1 MKRNEAEPALDKQA
15 DEGIQKSLK
24 TAAPKKSKRTVGG
37 IRVRKWRPF
46 SSLGRRIMAINLFSV
61 VFLAGGIL
69 YLDQFRIGLIEA
81 RLQALTTNGR
91 MIAGALGEA
100 ALREASL
107 NGQTL
112 RLSLTSR
119 SIRRVLRRLSVITN
133 TPAKIFDR
141 EGDLIADSRFLIS
154 AGRDIVYEPLPP
166 PETISPVRVFYE
178 KMYDFAAGLI
188 PTTRDYPLYPRS
200 TYTTVEDFEEVGWA
214 LRGDIGAVIRQTK
227 TGQLMLTVSVPVQG
241 FKHILG
247 GLLLIESGEEIDE
260 AVKSAQVT
268 TLIVFSITVVIT
280 LLLSLYLARTI
291 AAPLHLLV
299 EAADKIRL
307 GLGRRILMPDF
318 SDRQDEIGD
327 LSTSFGQMTA
337 ALYDRMDAVEAFA
350 ADVAHELK
358 NPLTS
363 LGTAV
368 GTFERVKDDET
379 RNKLLAVIASDV
391 KRLDRLITDIS
402 ATSRLDAELSR
413 TEGEPVELV
422 ALIDG
427 VANMYG
433 DVNGD
438 QSISVEVETSSSEIE
453 IQGLPGRLGQVLRN
467 LIDNAISF
475 SPEKARV
482 LIRTTEDR
490 DSAGKE
496 WVQIDVE
503 DQGPG
508 IPENKLSDIFNRFYT
523 ERPQSEAFGRHSG
536 LGLSIS
542 KLIVDAHGGDIFAKN
557 RMSSDGTIIGAK
569 FTIRLPK

>member
-1 MKRNEAEPALDKQA
+1 
-15 DEGIQKSLK
+15 
-24 TAAPKKSKRTVGG
+24 
-37 IRVRKWRPF
+37 
-46 SSLGRRIMAINLFSV
+46 INLFSV

-69 YLDQFRIGLIEA
+69 YLDQFQSGLIEA

-107 NGQTL
+107 NGNTQ
-112 RLSLTSR
+112 RLTLTSR

-133 TPAKIFDR
+133 IPAKIFDR
-141 EGDLIADSRFLIS
+141 DGDLIADSRFLIS

-166 PETISPVRVFYE
+166 PEITSPIREFFGDL
-178 KMYDFAAGLI
+178 YDFAADLI
-188 PTTRDYPLYPRS
+188 PVSRDYPLYPTS
-200 TYTTVEDFEEVGWA
+200 TYTTVEDFEEMGWA
-214 LRGDIGAVIRQTK
+214 LRGDVGAVIRQTK

-247 GLLLIESGEEIDE
+247 GLLLIENGEEIDA

-280 LLLSLYLARTI
+280 LMLSLYLARTI
-291 AAPLHLLV
+291 AAPLHSLV
-299 EAADKIRL
+299 EAADKIRM

-318 SDRQDEIGD
+318 SNRQDEIGD
-327 LSTSFGQMTA
+327 LSSSFRQMTM
-337 ALYDRMDAVEAFA
+337 ALYARMDAVEAFA

-379 RNKLLAVIASDV
+379 RSKLLAVIASDV

-413 TEGEPVELV
+413 TEGELV
-422 ALIDG
+422 TLVPLIDG
-427 VANMYG
+427 VASMYG
-433 DVNGD
+433 DDNGG
-438 QSISVEVETSSSEIE
+438 QSITVEVETSSSNIE

-475 SPEKARV
+475 SPENSRV
-482 LIRTTEDR
+482 LVRATEDR

-508 IPENKLSDIFNRFYT
+508 IPENKLADIFNRFYT

-542 KLIVDAHGGDIFAKN
+542 KLIVDAHGGVIYAKN
-557 RMSSDGTIIGAK
+557 RMSSDGTILGAK
-569 FTIRLPK
+569 FTMRLPK

>member
-1 MKRNEAEPALDKQA
+1 MKRDASEPTLDRPLSQGNLKSEKSESA
-15 DEGIQKSLK
+15 DNQMDGLK
-24 TAAPKKSKRTVGG
+24 P
-37 IRVRKWRPF
+37 RKWRLF

-69 YLDQFRIGLIEA
+69 YLDQFQTGLIEA

-107 NGQTL
+107 NGNTQ
-112 RLSLTSR
+112 RLTLTSR
-119 SIRRVLRRLSVITN
+119 SISRVLRRLSVITN

-141 EGDLIADSRFLIS
+141 DGDLIADSRFLIS

-166 PETISPVRVFYE
+166 PEKTSSVRLFFGE
-178 KMYDFAAGLI
+178 LYDFAAELI
-188 PTTRDYPLYPRS
+188 PATRDYPLYPTNS
-200 TYTTVEDFEEVGWA
+200 YATVEDFEEMGWA

-227 TGQLMLTVSVPVQG
+227 TGQMMLTVSVPVQG

-247 GLLLIESGEEIDE
+247 GLLLIESGEEIDA

-280 LLLSLYLARTI
+280 LLLSLYLTRTI

-299 EAADKIRL
+299 EAADKIRM
-307 GLGRRILMPDF
+307 GLGRRILLPDF
-318 SDRQDEIGD
+318 SNRQDEIGD
-327 LSTSFGQMTA
+327 LSSSFRKMTM

-379 RNKLLAVIASDV
+379 RKKLLAVIASDV

-413 TEGEPVELV
+413 TEGEQVALV

-427 VANMYG
+427 VARMYG
-433 DVNGD
+433 EDSNAQFV
-438 QSISVEVETSSSEIE
+438 SVEVETSSSDIE

-475 SPEKARV
+475 SPENARV
-482 LIRTTEDR
+482 LIRATEDR
-490 DSAGKE
+490 DHAGKE

-508 IPENKLSDIFNRFYT
+508 IPENKLADIFNRFYT